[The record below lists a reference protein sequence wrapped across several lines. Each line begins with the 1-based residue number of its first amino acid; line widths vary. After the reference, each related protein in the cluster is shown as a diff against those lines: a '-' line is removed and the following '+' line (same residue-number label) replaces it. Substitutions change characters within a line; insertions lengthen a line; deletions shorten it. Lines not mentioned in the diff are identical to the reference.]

1 MENSFSEVSRLFS
14 HIGQSVLVLILQG
27 CFKKVGIQFY
37 LNNVLRNQDEDVLL
51 SLLQIWKT
59 RMLMFLWLC
68 FLPPHF
74 GIEESNNNSELR
86 KQQYWDDKKNNIHE
100 EWN

>member
-1 MENSFSEVSRLFS
+1 MENSSSEVSRLFS
-14 HIGQSVLVLILQG
+14 HIEQSVLVLILQG
-27 CFKKVGIQFY
+27 YFKKVGIQFY
-37 LNNVLRNQDEDVLL
+37 LNVLRNEDEDVLL
-51 SLLQIWKT
+51 FLLQIWKT

-74 GIEESNNNSELR
+74 GIEEFNNNSELR
-86 KQQYWDDKKNNIHE
+86 KQQYWDDKKNNIRE